1 MFKRTLTVLV
11 AGLITTSVAPAWSQ
25 VKDLRWG
32 TSAVGSS
39 GHKALVTLADVLNR
53 EMKDYRVT
61 VQPTAG
67 AVVTV
72 KGFATGQ
79 FDGYFGSDIAFEE
92 FANDNLR
99 FKGFKA
105 SAKREPV
112 QSFWSFTLEVG
123 YAVHSRSK
131 GKITK
136 WSDLDG
142 KRVFTGPLPWDTRAH
157 AERALAALGVKH
169 RYVQVDLAAAGS
181 LLESGGIDAFA
192 IYSSAETSTAPWITE
207 ASLAADWAVINPS
220 AEETEKLSK
229 AGFSLVDVKPDVFR
243 RNVHAD
249 TLKLSPFYYGFHV
262 GLDVPEDDVYQMLKA
277 IEARATD
284 LAKTDAAFV
293 QIAADMPGMQRRGVE
308 SSVKFVPVHPGL
320 ARYMRE
326 KGAWNTAWDSRIAK

>member
-1 MFKRTLTVLV
+1 MLMRTLSIVI
-11 AGLITTSVAPAWSQ
+11 AGLLATSAAPAWSQ

-39 GHKALVTLADVLNR
+39 GHKALVALADVLNR
-53 EMKDYRVT
+53 EMKGYRVT

-92 FANDNLR
+92 FANDALR

-105 SAKREPV
+105 NAKREPV

-123 YAVHSRSK
+123 YAVHSRNK
-131 GKITK
+131 EKITK
-136 WSDLDG
+136 WSDLNG

-169 RYVQVDLAAAGS
+169 QYVQVDLAAAGS

-192 IYSSAETSTAPWITE
+192 IYSSAESSTAPWITE
-207 ASLAADWAVINPS
+207 ASLAADWAVVNP
-220 AEETEKLSK
+220 AADEVEKLAK
-229 AGFSLVDVKPDVFR
+229 AGFSLVEVKPAVFR

-249 TLKLSPFYYGFHV
+249 RLKLSPFFYGFHV
-262 GLDVPEDDVYQMLKA
+262 GLDVPENDVYQMLKSV
-277 IEARATD
+277 EARAKD
-284 LAKTDAAFV
+284 LAKADAAFA

-308 SSVKFVPVHPGL
+308 SSIKYTPVHPGL

-326 KGAWNTAWDSRIAK
+326 KGVWDASWDARIAK